1 MGLTTRYGLERRA
14 QGVAR
19 PEGAPDRRSAACSP
33 RSAVADQVD
42 ESGRRYHGD
51 TAAARESYRGAATM
65 TASLPEQRRLTQRA
79 ARLRHPALAHR
90 RNRLTLEWGTAARM
104 DQGADADTQD
114 VAAGKPDAQD
124 SASSNVAARGPTW
137 AHYPSWMS
145 MLAVTLLTPV
155 PAAWASTSLNP
166 ALKILIMSVT

>member
-1 MGLTTRYGLERRA
+1 
-14 QGVAR
+14 
-19 PEGAPDRRSAACSP
+19 
-33 RSAVADQVD
+33 
-42 ESGRRYHGD
+42 
-51 TAAARESYRGAATM
+51 
-65 TASLPEQRRLTQRA
+65 
-79 ARLRHPALAHR
+79 
-90 RNRLTLEWGTAARM
+90 M
-104 DQGADADTQD
+104 DQRADADTQD

-124 SASSNVAARGPTW
+124 SASSTVAARGPTW